1 MFSEALSGLT
11 LKKTYIGYPIKIN
24 GIFKV
29 KITFAFAPVLEELL
43 LLDEDDVPPK
53 IYNLY

>member
-1 MFSEALSGLT
+1 MT
-11 LKKTYIGYPIKIN
+11 LKKTSIGYPNKIN
-24 GIFKV
+24 GKFKV